1 MRSSPCLDGVSVAH
15 IFNCLYSL
23 IVCLHVFSSVLWC
36 PLLCPPLPRDVCRW
50 VHILVLFHC
59 VCCALWCQTHTDNM
73 SNVTVSYKR
82 QEMLTIHE
90 HMNSPPFVLCAVIL
104 CVLTIWVPF
113 FILRTLCYQFLSIV
127 HFWLL
132 LRCSLAVIYCFKT
145 PVSSTLVLNM
155 TSVILQTLVQY
166 VSTGMGLML
175 DLYYCKLTERKLNRY
190 YMTSSTFT

>member
-1 MRSSPCLDGVSVAH
+1 MFVSRFLGPCCDVNYNGRITTKYCS
-15 IFNCLYSL
+15 
-23 IVCLHVFSSVLWC
+23 
-36 PLLCPPLPRDVCRW
+36 PLPRDVCRW

-59 VCCALWCQTHTDNM
+59 VCCALWCQTHIDDM
-73 SNVTVSYKR
+73 SNVAVSYKR
-82 QEMLTIHE
+82 QELLTIHE
-90 HMNSPPFVLCAVIL
+90 HMNSPPFVFCAVIL
-104 CVLTIWVPF
+104 CVLTFWVLF

-145 PVSSTLVLNM
+145 AVSSILVLNM

-166 VSTGMGLML
+166 VFTGMGLML

>member
-1 MRSSPCLDGVSVAH
+1 ME
-15 IFNCLYSL
+15 
-23 IVCLHVFSSVLWC
+23 SVLLIFSVVC
-36 PLLCPPLPRDVCRW
+36 IVLLFVSRFLVPCCDVHYNVRIKTKYCSPLPRDVCRW

-59 VCCALWCQTHTDNM
+59 VCCALWCQAHIDCM
-73 SNVTVSYKR
+73 SNVAVYYKR
-82 QEMLTIHE
+82 QKLLTIHE

-145 PVSSTLVLNM
+145 PVSSTLAVNM
-155 TSVILQTLVQY
+155 TSVILQTLTQIVF
-166 VSTGMGLML
+166 TGMGLML
-175 DLYYCKLTERKLNRY
+175 DFYYCKLNDRKFIRY